1 MKQLLQF
8 KTFLL
13 LAIFSLLTG
22 TQAWAQDSPFYTLD
36 ATGSL
41 QGKNNSYAGNCDIE
55 SGGITWNVTG
65 NTTLNPWRIGGK
77 SLSKVDRTVYT
88 KTPMTK
94 AVSKVALTVGTASSI
109 TVNSLKLTVA
119 SDADFTNVLDEV
131 TATFAANST
140 IDFTPSTGSAWES
153 GAYYKFTFNV
163 SVSGSSNRYVQF
175 SKVEIFEGTADPGD
189 TRVVTTTT
197 FPQSAYTAEL
207 GETFTAPTATV
218 NDPTGAPISGAVVTY
233 SSDNEAVATVDAST
247 GAVTIV
253 GAGTANITATYEGD
267 DTAYKPSTGKYSL
280 TVAASYNIAG
290 FKALAD
296 NTTAIIKF
304 VNAEVLAVSGTQ
316 YIWVR
321 DASGALLIYNSG
333 LSFTAGQVL
342 NGMITTKKT
351 TYKGQVETS
360 GAIDGSGLVVTDG
373 STPSP
378 VLVAEADAMNYDS
391 DLVKISGVS
400 VTVGTNVVIDGDNDI
415 TIYDGRF
422 NLGYAFDATKTYDI
436 VGIIGVYNT
445 TNQIYPISVE
455 EATDPGDT
463 RIDPQL
469 AFSESVINVALSE
482 PFTAPTLSTV
492 AGFSG
497 EIEYESSNSAVA
509 RVTDLYTGDIM
520 LVGGGTAEITAT
532 FAGDENYKPG
542 AASYT
547 INVSDDRIAT
557 TITQENINLDID
569 VVDQL
574 TKLAPVVKD
583 VTGAEISYTYGEW
596 PTEVSFSIESDENYL
611 IGSLDNNSGD
621 ITLNAVTGTATLKA
635 YYNLYGVNT
644 TYQPSECTFT
654 ITVTDPN
661 APGGRNNPYTVD
673 DAISAIDA
681 ASGTTGVY
689 ATGIV
694 SRIVTAYNPTFGNIT
709 YNISNDGSTTGSQ
722 LQAYRGKS
730 YNGENFTSADDIKVG
745 DIVVVYGNLTKYNT
759 TYEFAQDNQLVSLQR
774 PAAGPTFNPA
784 AGEVAYETEVT
795 ITADEGNTLKYT
807 TDGTDPAT
815 SETAVTTTTNTAVV
829 TIYQDTE
836 IRAIAYS
843 ASGDPSAEASANY
856 TVAVRTPDAPVI
868 TPAGG
873 GVEVGTV
880 VTVSYSD
887 PESTLLVTTDGSD
900 PAEMGETVET
910 YDFVTNADLEEN
922 GTLTVSYTINA
933 ATTIRA
939 IVMDN
944 VMGGLSAETTA
955 DFTIDLPTP
964 TFQMLND
971 ISGYTVKGNT
981 IYSGDDASIQVYVI
995 GSTNFATWY
1004 TLDGSDPTTSTTV
1017 KKITAATMNQRI
1029 NMFHMP
1035 GFAVT
1040 LNQDGQTLRAVTYDA
1055 ANNAFGPVADWG
1067 YTIKIGNP
1075 IVAAGTYAKV
1085 TSNADIEAGK
1095 NYILVYEDETA
1106 PQVFTG
1112 EISTT
1117 KTPYGLNVETTY
1129 SDVNEI
1135 NISELTVTPVVIEAN
1150 ETSGYNLKVGEQY
1163 LAWSTGNSLKL
1174 QDDAYAWTI
1183 EVEDTEA
1190 KSSIAS
1196 VATPER
1202 FLQYNTSSPR
1212 FACYTGSQKAVA
1224 IYKEVPAS
1232 EAFEMLP
1239 ITITSAG
1246 YSTLYYSDKDI
1257 ELPSTGDGM
1266 TVRAYTMTF
1275 DGKKISEGD
1284 EFVSGDKIPAGT
1296 AVVLEEYNHEAITFE
1311 AKAYAPTIVANPTV
1325 ENFLYGFDD
1334 DTDLEL
1340 VFGAEGLKFYKLS
1353 GSPSGVIGFYW
1364 AKDNGAPFVS
1374 AAHKAALVLPADAAS
1389 GIRGFDLADGTATA
1403 IKNVETSAA
1412 ADGKIYDL
1420 QGRRVMNAQK
1430 GIYIINGKKV
1440 IK

>member
-77 SLSKVDRTVYT
+77 SLSNVDRTVYT

-119 SDADFTNVLDEV
+119 SDADFANVLDEV

-140 IDFTPSTGSAWES
+140 INFTPSTGSAWES

-163 SVSGSSNRYVQF
+163 TVSGSSNKFVQF
-175 SKVEIFEGTADPGD
+175 SKVEIYEGTADPSD

-253 GAGTANITATYEGD
+253 AAGTANITATYEGD
-267 DTAYKPSTGKYSL
+267 DTAYKGSTGKYSL

-321 DASGALLIYNSG
+321 DASGALLVYNSG
-333 LSFTAGQVL
+333 LSLTAGQVL
-342 NGMITTKKT
+342 NGMVTTKKT
-351 TYKGQVETS
+351 TYKGQVETTGS
-360 GAIDGSGLVVTDG
+360 IDGSGLTITDG
-373 STPSP
+373 ETPTAIS
-378 VLVAEADAMNYDS
+378 VDEADAMNYDS
-391 DLVKISGVS
+391 DLIKLSNVS
-400 VTVGTNVVIDGDNDI
+400 VSNGVIQGVNNL

-422 NLGYAFDATKTYDI
+422 NLGYSFDESKTYNI
-436 VGIIGVYNT
+436 EGIIGVYNT

-455 EATDPGDT
+455 EYTDP
-463 RIDPQL
+463 
-469 AFSESVINVALSE
+469 
-482 PFTAPTLSTV
+482 
-492 AGFSG
+492 
-497 EIEYESSNSAVA
+497 
-509 RVTDLYTGDIM
+509 TD
-520 LVGGGTAEITAT
+520 
-532 FAGDENYKPG
+532 
-542 AASYT
+542 S
-547 INVSDDRIAT
+547 RIAT
-557 TITQENINLDID
+557 TITQDDITLDIAE
-569 VVDQL
+569 VATL
-574 TKLAPVVKD
+574 TKITPVVKD
-583 VTGAEISYTYGEW
+583 ADGNVISYVNSEF
-596 PTEVSFSIESDENYL
+596 PPEVSFTVESDENGV
-611 IGSLDNNSGD
+611 IGGFDWNTGD
-621 ITLNAVTGTATLKA
+621 ITLNPIAGTATVKA
-635 YYNLYGVNT
+635 YYNSYDVNT
-644 TYQPSECTFT
+644 TYKPSECTFT
-654 ITVTDPN
+654 ITVVDSN
-661 APGGRNNPYTVD
+661 APGGANNPYTVE
-673 DAISAIDA
+673 DAIAAIDA
-681 ASGTTGVY
+681 GSGTTGVY
-689 ATGIV
+689 VTGTV
-694 SRIVTAYNPTFGNIT
+694 SKIVTAFSSQHGNIS
-709 YNISNDGSTTGSQ
+709 YNISDDGTTTSSQ

-836 IRAIAYS
+836 IRAIAYN

-873 GVEVGTV
+873 GVEAGTV

-981 IYSGDDASIQVYVI
+981 IYSGEDASIQVYVI

-1035 GFAVT
+1035 GVAVT
-1040 LNQDGQTLRAVTYDA
+1040 LNQDGQTLRAATYDA

-1075 IVAAGTYAKV
+1075 VVAAGTYAKV

-1163 LAWSTGNSLKL
+1163 LAWESGNSLKL

-1202 FLQYNTSSPR
+1202 FLQYNTGSPR

-1311 AKAYAPTIVANPTV
+1311 AKAYAPTIVANPSV

-1364 AKDNGAPFVS
+1364 AKENGAPFVS

>member
-22 TQAWAQDSPFYTLD
+22 TQVWAQDSPFYTLD

-41 QGKNNSYAGNCDIE
+41 KGTNNSYAGNCDIE
-55 SGGITWNVTG
+55 SGGITWNVNG

-77 SLSKVDRTVYT
+77 SLTNVDRTVYT

-119 SDADFTNVLDEV
+119 SDADFANVLDEV

-163 SVSGSSNRYVQF
+163 TVSGSSNKFVQF
-175 SKVEIFEGTADPGD
+175 SKVEIYEGTADPSD
-189 TRVVTTTT
+189 TRVATTTT
-197 FPQSAYTAEL
+197 FPQSAYTVEL
-207 GETFTAPTATV
+207 GEAFTAPTATV

-233 SSDNEAVATVDAST
+233 SSDNTSVAMVDATT

-253 GAGTANITATYEGD
+253 AAGTANITASYDGD
-267 DTAYKPSTGKYSL
+267 ETAYKPSTGSYTLVVTTIQNISDITAAGTY
-280 TVAASYNIAG
+280 TVRGTIVAKSQRGFVVGDGTGYVYYYNASYDQSSYNVGDIVQLSG
-290 FKALAD
+290 SVVVYGGVYEFN
-296 NTTAIIKF
+296 NTTTVTSAT
-304 VNAEVLAVSGTQ
+304 VSNYVAEDPTVLSGADMDAL
-316 YIWVR
+316 V
-321 DASGALLIYNSG
+321 ASGAATSLSNFVQYEGTLSINGTHYNITNIDGATTAQGSISYP
-333 LSFTAGQVL
+333 LNTDFTSL
-342 NGMITTKKT
+342 NGQKVVV
-351 TYKGQVETS
+351 KGYFV
-360 GAIDGSGLVVTDG
+360 
-373 STPSP
+373 
-378 VLVAEADAMNYDS
+378 
-391 DLVKISGVS
+391 GVS
-400 VTVGTNVVIDGDNDI
+400 SS
-415 TIYDGRF
+415 
-422 NLGYAFDATKTYDI
+422 TY
-436 VGIIGVYNT
+436 YNT
-445 TNQIYPISVE
+445 LISSVE
-455 EATDPGDT
+455 EYTDP
-463 RIDPQL
+463 
-469 AFSESVINVALSE
+469 
-482 PFTAPTLSTV
+482 
-492 AGFSG
+492 
-497 EIEYESSNSAVA
+497 
-509 RVTDLYTGDIM
+509 TD
-520 LVGGGTAEITAT
+520 
-532 FAGDENYKPG
+532 
-542 AASYT
+542 S
-547 INVSDDRIAT
+547 RIAT
-557 TITQENINLDID
+557 TITQDDITLDIAE
-569 VVDQL
+569 VATL
-574 TKLAPVVKD
+574 TKITPVVKD
-583 VTGAEISYTYGEW
+583 VDGNVISYVNSEF
-596 PTEVSFSIESDENYL
+596 PPEVSFTVESDENSI
-611 IGSLDNNSGD
+611 IGGFDWNTGD
-621 ITLNAVTGTATLKA
+621 ITLNATAGTATVKA
-635 YYNLYGVNT
+635 YYNSYDVNT
-644 TYQPSECTFT
+644 TYKPSECTFT
-654 ITVTDPN
+654 ITVVDSN
-661 APGGRNNPYTVD
+661 APGGMNNPYSVE
-673 DAISAIDA
+673 DAIAAIDA
-681 ASGTTGVY
+681 GSGTTGVY
-689 ATGIV
+689 VTGTV
-694 SRIVTAYNPTFGNIT
+694 SKIVTAFSSQHGNIS
-709 YNISNDGSTTGSQ
+709 YNISDDGTTTSSQ

-873 GVEVGTV
+873 GVEAGTV

-981 IYSGDDASIQVYVI
+981 IYSGDDSSIQVYII

-1017 KKITAATMNQRI
+1017 KKITASTMNMRI
-1029 NMFHMP
+1029 NTFGQP

-1040 LNQDGQTLRAVTYDA
+1040 LNQDDQTIRAVTYDA

-1075 IVAAGTYAKV
+1075 VVAAGTYAKV

-1163 LAWSTGNSLKL
+1163 LAWESGNSLKL

-1202 FLQYNTSSPR
+1202 FLQYNTGSPR

-1340 VFGAEGLKFYKLS
+1340 VFGAEGQKFYKLS

-1364 AKDNGAPFVS
+1364 AKENGAPFVS
-1374 AAHKAALVLPADAAS
+1374 VAHKAALVLPADAAS

>member
-13 LAIFSLLTG
+13 LAIFSLLAG

-77 SLSKVDRTVYT
+77 SISKVDRTVYT

-119 SDADFTNVLDEV
+119 SDADFANVLDEV

-189 TRVVTTTT
+189 TRVATTTT
-197 FPQSAYTAEL
+197 FPQSAYSVEL
-207 GETFTAPTATV
+207 GEDFTAPTATV

-233 SSDNEAVATVDAST
+233 SSDNEDVATVNATT

-253 GAGTANITATYEGD
+253 AAGTANITATYEGD
-267 DTAYKPSTGKYSL
+267 DTAYKGSTGKYSL
-280 TVAASYNIAG
+280 TVSTIQNISDITANGNYTVRGTIVAKSQRGFIVGDGTGYVYYYNASYNQASYNVGDKVQISGAVTTYG
-290 FKALAD
+290 GVFEFSSAATVTSASTSNYVEEEPAAISGAD
-296 NTTAIIKF
+296 MDTRVASSTGSLSTYVQYEGTLTVDGTHYNITNIDGATTAKGSISYPL
-304 VNAEVLAVSGTQ
+304 NT
-316 YIWVR
+316 
-321 DASGALLIYNSG
+321 D
-333 LSFTAGQVL
+333 FTSL
-342 NGMITTKKT
+342 NGQKVVV
-351 TYKGQVETS
+351 KGYFV
-360 GAIDGSGLVVTDG
+360 
-373 STPSP
+373 
-378 VLVAEADAMNYDS
+378 
-391 DLVKISGVS
+391 GVS
-400 VTVGTNVVIDGDNDI
+400 SS
-415 TIYDGRF
+415 
-422 NLGYAFDATKTYDI
+422 TY
-436 VGIIGVYNT
+436 YNT
-445 TNQIYPISVE
+445 LISSVE
-455 EATDPGDT
+455 EYTDP
-463 RIDPQL
+463 
-469 AFSESVINVALSE
+469 
-482 PFTAPTLSTV
+482 
-492 AGFSG
+492 
-497 EIEYESSNSAVA
+497 
-509 RVTDLYTGDIM
+509 TD
-520 LVGGGTAEITAT
+520 
-532 FAGDENYKPG
+532 
-542 AASYT
+542 S
-547 INVSDDRIAT
+547 RIAT
-557 TITQENINLDID
+557 TITQEDIVLDIAD
-569 VVDQL
+569 VATLTQL
-574 TKLAPVVKD
+574 TPVVKD
-583 VTGAEISYTYGEW
+583 ADGNVISYVITSEF
-596 PTEVSFSIESDENYL
+596 PPEVNFTVESDENG
-611 IGSLDNNSGD
+611 IIAGFDWNTGD
-621 ITLNAVTGTATLKA
+621 ITLNATAGTATIKA
-635 YYNLYGVNT
+635 YYNSYNVNE
-644 TYQPSECTFT
+644 TYKPSECTFT
-654 ITVTDPN
+654 ITVVDSN
-661 APGGRNNPYTVD
+661 APGGMNNPYSVE
-673 DAISAIDA
+673 DAIAAIEA
-681 ASGTTGVY
+681 GSGTTGVY
-689 ATGIV
+689 VTGTV
-694 SRIVTAYNPTFGNIT
+694 SKIVTAFNSAYGNIS
-709 YNISNDGSTTGSQ
+709 YNISDDGTTTSSQ
-722 LQAYRGKS
+722 LQAFRGKS

-843 ASGDPSAEASANY
+843 ASGAPSAEASAYY

-981 IYSGDDASIQVYVI
+981 IYSGEDASIQVYVI

-1029 NMFHMP
+1029 NTFHMP
-1035 GFAVT
+1035 GVAVT

-1135 NISELTVTPVVIEAN
+1135 NISELTVTPVVIEADA
-1150 ETSGYNLKVGEQY
+1150 TSGYNLKVGEQY

-1183 EVEDTEA
+1183 DVEDTEA

-1202 FLQYNTSSPR
+1202 FLQYNTGSPR

-1311 AKAYAPTIVANPTV
+1311 AKAYAPTVVANPSV

-1374 AAHKAALVLPADAAS
+1374 VAHKAALVLPADAAS